1 MPRERGS
8 RGRLLVVSHAS
19 VVPVNQAIYV
29 RLRELGWD
37 PLVVVP
43 DRWRH
48 DYADGSFRPQA
59 LPGLERRLRPLRV
72 ALPGRPQRHVYLARP
87 RRLLDEIRPRAIF
100 VEQECFSV
108 PALQWGTAAARAGV
122 PFGVQAA
129 ENRDRP
135 MPWPARWI
143 RSRTLACAAFVAARS
158 PAAADLARR
167 WGAAG
172 EVVLVPHA
180 VPRWRPE
187 PRRSDDAFTVGFAG
201 RLVEDKG
208 LRHLLEAVR
217 VIRPPVRLLL
227 VGDGPMRAEL
237 EEAELEEGKIEIRA
251 GVTHEHMPAAY
262 AEMDVLALPS
272 LTNRH
277 GAEQFGRVLVEAL
290 SCGVPVVGSDCGE
303 IPWVIETTGGG
314 TVVPE
319 GDPRALAAALAEL
332 RDRPERRA
340 ALAHRG
346 GSVVD
351 EMFSIDAAAEALDRA
366 VAAAVEGKRPRR
378 RPGGRGD
385 RPSVALVA
393 HGIHEHGGMERAF
406 FELVRLAHRD
416 FRFVVFAEE
425 LAPELRPLVD
435 WRRIRVPRRPIPLKF
450 ACFFV
455 LAGLG
460 LRRASVDL
468 VHTMG
473 AVVPNRADVACV
485 QFCHAGFA
493 TAVGRRALEGRPPVR
508 RINTAL
514 ARALGLAAE
523 RWWFGTA
530 RVRALAAVSPGVR
543 RELERHYPGVSTE
556 LTPNGV
562 DLHRFR
568 PDAGMRAQVRREAG
582 VGDDDVVALFVGGDW
597 DHKGV
602 AVAIRG
608 LAEARRVG
616 APRLWLWVVG
626 RGDEQRFRAIAR
638 RAGVEDAV
646 EFVGPQRETDR
657 FYQAA
662 DVFILPSLY
671 ETFSLVAHEAAASGL
686 PVVATRVSGI
696 VDLVGEDQAGILV
709 DRMPR
714 AVGDALARL
723 ASDPALRARL
733 GEEGRRRA
741 QGYSWARSVAAVR
754 DVYRRLLEEPQ
765 PARGAAVTE
774 ARTAGSIVARGRS

>member
-1 MPRERGS
+1 VPRERAS
-8 RGRLLVVSHAS
+8 RGRLFVVSHPS
-19 VVPVNQAIYV
+19 VVPVNQAVYV

-43 DRWRH
+43 ERWRH
-48 DYADGSFRPQA
+48 DYADGSFRPRP
-59 LPGLERRLRPLRV
+59 LPGLEGRLRPLPV
-72 ALPGRPQRHVYLARP
+72 ALPGRPQQHLYLARL
-87 RRLLDEIRPRAIF
+87 RRLLDELRPRAIF
-100 VEQECFSV
+100 IEEECFSV

-129 ENRDRP
+129 ENRDRA
-135 MPWPARWI
+135 MPRPARWI
-143 RSRTLACAAFVAARS
+143 RSRTLARAAFVAARS

-167 WGAAG
+167 WGATG
-172 EVVLVPHA
+172 EVMLVPHA
-180 VPRWRPE
+180 VPRWQPE
-187 PRRSDDAFTVGFAG
+187 PRRRDGAFTVGFAG

-217 VIRPPVRLLL
+217 LLPPPVRLLL

-237 EEAELEEGKIEIRA
+237 EEARLGESEIEIRT
-251 GVTHEHMPAAY
+251 GVTHERMPAAY

-272 LTNRH
+272 LTNRR

-314 TVVPE
+314 TVVRE
-319 GDPRALAAALAEL
+319 GDSRALAAALADL
-332 RDRPERRA
+332 RDQPERRV

-346 GSVVD
+346 GLVVEETFSV
-351 EMFSIDAAAEALDRA
+351 DAAAEALDRA
-366 VAAAVEGKRPRR
+366 LVATVDRERR
-378 RPGGRGD
+378 GRRQGSRGG

-416 FRFVVFAEE
+416 YRFVVLAEE
-425 LAPELRPLVD
+425 LAPELRPLVE
-435 WRRIRVPRRPIPLKF
+435 WRRIRVPRHPIPLKF
-450 ACFFV
+450 ALFFV
-455 LAGLG
+455 VAGLR

-493 TAVGRRALEGRPPVR
+493 AVVGRRALEGRPPLR

-530 RVRALAAVSPGVR
+530 RVRALAAVSQGVR
-543 RELERHYPGVSTE
+543 RELETHYPGVRTE

-562 DLHRFR
+562 DVDRFR
-568 PDAGMRAQVRREAG
+568 PDAGMRVRVRRAAG
-582 VGDDDVVALFVGGDW
+582 VGDDEVVALFVGGDW

-602 AVAIRG
+602 AVAIEG
-608 LAEARRVG
+608 LAEARQVG
-616 APRLWLWVVG
+616 ASRLRLWVVG
-626 RGDEQRFRAIAR
+626 RGDGRRFGAIAR
-638 RAGVEDAV
+638 GAGVEDAV
-646 EFVGPQRETDR
+646 EFFGPQRETHR

-662 DVFILPSLY
+662 DVFVLPSLY
-671 ETFSLVAHEAAASGL
+671 ETFSLAAYEAAASGL

-696 VDLVGEDQAGILV
+696 VDLVGEDGAGILV
-709 DRMPR
+709 DRTPG
-714 AVGDALARL
+714 AVGLALVRL

-741 QGYSWARSVAAVR
+741 QGYSWARSVAAVC
-754 DVYRRLLEEPQ
+754 DVYRRLLAELRP
-765 PARGAAVTE
+765 AAVW
-774 ARTAGSIVARGRS
+774 R